1 MVALV
6 LTWRTPC
13 EKDHSACISGQGDYM
28 SALPE
33 GITREHLRHGIKVGL
48 ASVMAYVLSGLAG
61 FPYGY
66 WAVITTV
73 IVMQV
78 YVADSI
84 RMSVY
89 RFTGTALGAAFGII
103 MILVL
108 PPEPLYTL
116 LGVFFGTGLCA
127 YLTRYNDRFRMAAI
141 TLSIVFLTSFGE
153 DDRIR
158 FTLFRVAEIGVGVLC
173 AFLVSVLVWPNRT
186 GEKLR
191 NRLKAQYEAAAD
203 LYGRLMGHF
212 LMRQEKADPDL
223 LFDLESAVHKN
234 SEMFHKVYAME
245 RRLFREDVALLSLQV
260 TVLRSIIERLHAM
273 LYLLND
279 LEGEGFDIIMA
290 PELNTLC
297 RSTAEALRA
306 LGQGIPHDSHALAG
320 AVVASEERFYQLR
333 LQRVT
338 GRFDARRLFQVL
350 GFINAAQNMGE
361 YLLDALNKPEMTRNQ

>member
-1 MVALV
+1 M
-6 LTWRTPC
+6 
-13 EKDHSACISGQGDYM
+13 G
-28 SALPE
+28 
-33 GITREHLRHGIKVGL
+33 
-48 ASVMAYVLSGLAG
+48 
-61 FPYGY
+61 
-66 WAVITTV
+66 
-73 IVMQV
+73 V
-78 YVADSI
+78 Y
-84 RMSVY
+84 
-89 RFTGTALGAAFGII
+89 
-103 MILVL
+103 
-108 PPEPLYTL
+108 
-116 LGVFFGTGLCA
+116 CA
-127 YLTRYNDRFRMAAI
+127 P
-141 TLSIVFLTSFGE
+141 
-153 DDRIR
+153 
-158 FTLFRVAEIGVGVLC
+158 
-173 AFLVSVLVWPNRT
+173 FLVSVLVWPNRT

-191 NRLKAQYEAAAD
+191 NRLKAQCDEAAD
-203 LYGRLMGHF
+203 LYVRLMGHF

-223 LFDLESAVHKN
+223 LFDLESAVHQN

-260 TVLRSIIERLHAM
+260 TVLRSVIERLHAM

-361 YLLDALNKPEMTRNQ
+361 YLLDALNKPEMTRKQ